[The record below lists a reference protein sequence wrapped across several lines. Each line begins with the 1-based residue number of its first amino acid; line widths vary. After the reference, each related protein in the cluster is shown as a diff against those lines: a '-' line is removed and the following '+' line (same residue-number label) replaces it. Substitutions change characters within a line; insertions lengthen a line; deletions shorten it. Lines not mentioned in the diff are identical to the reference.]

1 MVAPATQQQLT
12 IGQIRI
18 TYLPD
23 GYAIFKPAAVFP
35 TSSDEDWQHY
45 QHLLNEDSLLVA
57 SIGSHLIQ
65 TPDRTILVD
74 TSHGPRHTQNNIM
87 TLQGGDL
94 PASLQQAGVGFDDID
109 IVFYTH
115 LHIDHVGWT
124 GRLVDGKQVL
134 TFSRARHLVCSAEWR
149 RFDDPSVSRRGV
161 DEALK
166 LLEPCIEF
174 VEDGQAIAP
183 GVVVHATP
191 GHTVGHAALVVT
203 SGDERA
209 FVMGDAFHSIAQFE
223 HPEWTD
229 IFDSDAELAKVTRR
243 RLIAELAKPATYA
256 TGAHFADIIFGS
268 LASLQNKYLWQPAE
282 M

>member
-1 MVAPATQQQLT
+1 M
-12 IGQIRI
+12 GQVRI

-23 GYAIFKPAAVFP
+23 GYAIFKPTSIFP
-35 TSSDEDWQHY
+35 TSTDEDWQRY
-45 QHLLNEDSLLVA
+45 RHLLNEDGLLVG

-65 TPDRTILVD
+65 TPDYTILVD
-74 TSHGPRHTQNNIM
+74 TSHGPRHTQNNMM

-94 PASLQQAGVGFDDID
+94 LASLQQAGIEVNDID

-124 GRLVDGKQVL
+124 GRLVDGKQTL
-134 TFSRARHLVCSAEWR
+134 TFTRARHMVRSAEWR

-166 LLEPCIEF
+166 LLEPCVEL

-183 GVVVHATP
+183 GVVVYATP
-191 GHTVGHAALVVT
+191 GHTVGHSALIVT

-209 FVMGDAFHSIAQFE
+209 VILGDAFHSTVQFE

-229 IFDSDAELAKVTRR
+229 TFDSDAELAKLTRR
-243 RLIAELAKPATYA
+243 QLIEDLAKPATYA
-256 TGAHFADIIFGS
+256 GGIHFADAIFGR
-268 LASLQNKYLWQPAE
+268 LVPWQDKHVWQQVGL
-282 M
+282 